1 MADSVRNTMTEN
13 PRTVSPDLPVAE
25 SARLMR
31 SEDIGSLPV
40 LENER
45 LVGVVTDRDIVTR
58 LVAEGKD
65 AETTSVGGILSGDP
79 LTVTPDQDLDEA
91 LRLMRRHQ
99 VRRLPV
105 VEDGRLVGVL
115 AQADV
120 ARVASEE
127 ETGDVVQEIS
137 EPD

>member
-25 SARLMR
+25 AARLMR
-31 SEDIGSLPV
+31 SEDVGSLPV

-45 LVGVVTDRDIVTR
+45 VVGVVTDRDMVTR

-79 LTVTPDQDLDEA
+79 VTVTPDQDLDEA

-115 AQADV
+115 AQPDV

>member
-79 LTVTPDQDLDEA
+79 VTLTPDQDLDEA
-91 LRLMRRHQ
+91 LRLMARHQ

>member
-65 AETTSVGGILSGDP
+65 AETSPWAGFSQA
-79 LTVTPDQDLDEA
+79 TP
-91 LRLMRRHQ
+91 
-99 VRRLPV
+99 
-105 VEDGRLVGVL
+105 
-115 AQADV
+115 
-120 ARVASEE
+120 
-127 ETGDVVQEIS
+127 
-137 EPD
+137 

>member
-31 SEDIGSLPV
+31 SEDVGSLPV

-79 LTVTPDQDLDEA
+79 VTLTPDQDLDEA
-91 LRLMRRHQ
+91 LRLMARHQ